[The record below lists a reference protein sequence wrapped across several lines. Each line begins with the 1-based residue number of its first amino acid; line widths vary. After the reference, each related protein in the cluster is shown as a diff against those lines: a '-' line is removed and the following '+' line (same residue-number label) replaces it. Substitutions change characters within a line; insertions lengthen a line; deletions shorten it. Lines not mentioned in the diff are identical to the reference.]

1 MTARG
6 KQRTDSTHVL
16 ANIREL
22 SRLELIGETLRAAL
36 NEISRYDPVWVRSVV
51 RPICHEFFDHRVE
64 EPRLPKSKKPRAVKA
79 SQMGL
84 QAFFPAR
91 LGLFVVGRLS
101 GYV

>member
-16 ANIREL
+16 AKIREL

-36 NEISRYDPVWVRSVV
+36 NEIPRYDPVWVRSVV
-51 RPICHEFFDHRVE
+51 RPICHEFFDHRLE
-64 EPRLPKSKKPRAVKA
+64 ESRLPKSNKPRAVKA

-84 QAFFPAR
+84 QAFFSAR
-91 LGLFVVGRLS
+91 LG
-101 GYV
+101 